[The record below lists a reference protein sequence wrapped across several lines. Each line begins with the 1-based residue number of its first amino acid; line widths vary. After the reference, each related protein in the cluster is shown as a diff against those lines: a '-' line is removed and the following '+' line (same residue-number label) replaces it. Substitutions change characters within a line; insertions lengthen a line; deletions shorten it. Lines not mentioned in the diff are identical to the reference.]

1 MSAQNKVT
9 PGGGSNR
16 KNKKKRKGRSQQ
28 KDEHEQKAI
37 DCASKA
43 SSFCT
48 ECDDIH
54 QEKIEKVVQP
64 VVTGLPSGAGTMP
77 RVTSNFLYEGPI
89 VVCTQ

>member
-54 QEKIEKVVQP
+54 QEKVQTRATLP
-64 VVTGLPSGAGTMP
+64 VVLPTDTP
-77 RVTSNFLYEGPI
+77 VY
-89 VVCTQ
+89 